1 MPHLPLEEKQNERR
15 RSVAAPF
22 HLYAKSN
29 KRPIVSGA
37 AAVILGIVGLTRPS
51 GKVMAIVG
59 LILGAIALIGGLVW
73 DIIMLPVTFGMG
85 FFF

>member
-1 MPHLPLEEKQNERR
+1 MREKKT
-15 RSVAAPF
+15 SGLAIAA
-22 HLYAKSN
+22 LICG
-29 KRPIVSGA
+29 IVSNLPFLNPLYLPSL

-73 DIIMLPVTFGMG
+73 DIIMLPITFGVG